1 MKKVMNFFC
10 RITLMILAFVTS
22 ASSGVM
28 MADASNLPDAGKMTA
43 GADGTGGTDGIA
55 TETAGRE
62 NGDPNFY
69 LSDVDK
75 RIVKIVRWRH
85 LLIKLV
91 VMRNQVVLI
100 LLR

>member
-43 GADGTGGTDGIA
+43 GADGTGGT
-55 TETAGRE
+55 
-62 NGDPNFY
+62 
-69 LSDVDK
+69 
-75 RIVKIVRWRH
+75 RIFT
-85 LLIKLV
+85 
-91 VMRNQVVLI
+91 
-100 LLR
+100 